1 MQLNKCS
8 HINTTNQTVTLIH
21 HLVFSTKP
29 AFDLKVLLH
38 NPRQLTGLKH
48 MFIVCFGRLS
58 CADPPEWIDKTCR
71 SELESLTG
79 MWDRRLLSGA
89 SVQWALDI
97 ARDLLDLV
105 VDGPESDSIWSLYQE
120 NPDQNESEMD
130 EGEIEARLMGD

>member
-1 MQLNKCS
+1 M
-8 HINTTNQTVTLIH
+8 
-21 HLVFSTKP
+21 
-29 AFDLKVLLH
+29 
-38 NPRQLTGLKH
+38 LTGLKH
-48 MFIVCFGRLS
+48 MFIICFGRLS

-79 MWDRRLLSGA
+79 MRDRCFTSSA

-97 ARDLLDLV
+97 ARDLLDIV

-120 NPDQNESEMD
+120 NPDQNEMD